1 MLGSPE
7 RCSGSRQLVK
17 QAPSSSLAKTKAN
30 RYIVLPTTLTCI
42 NYTCHISE
50 VIITKDFRRYCIKDC
65 ILGKEYF
72 GIVYNP
78 DEPLFIPLVTSTF
91 TVPMDVSTADDY
103 DVEMALE
110 DLEDLQNQLSS

>member
-1 MLGSPE
+1 M
-7 RCSGSRQLVK
+7 
-17 QAPSSSLAKTKAN
+17 
-30 RYIVLPTTLTCI
+30 
-42 NYTCHISE
+42 
-50 VIITKDFRRYCIKDC
+50 
-65 ILGKEYF
+65 GKEYF
-72 GIVYNP
+72 GIVYNL